1 MAKPVVIAIDG
12 PAGSGK
18 STAARHLAQRLGF
31 IALDSGSLYRII
43 TIAMLRQFMT
53 PGDKFA
59 EWFLSLGSDVIT
71 LTDGVATHLY
81 GKPISMEEL
90 KSPPVQANVS
100 PVSEHP
106 AIRNLVNSKLRQHAE
121 GYDGAVCEGRD
132 AGTVIFPE
140 ADIKFY
146 ITANQIIRARRTG
159 QTVEAITARD
169 KNDMQKSVGAL
180 PSLLEAERLGYTILR
195 TDKID
200 EARFVEKLVRIVRH
214 HLPPQV

>member
-1 MAKPVVIAIDG
+1 
-12 PAGSGK
+12 
-18 STAARHLAQRLGF
+18 LGF
-31 IALDSGSLYRII
+31 IALDSGSVYRII
-43 TIAMLRQFMT
+43 TIAMLRQFMA

-59 EWFLSLGSDVIT
+59 EWFLSLGGDVIT

-81 GKPISMEEL
+81 GRAISMEEL

-106 AIRNLVNSKLRQHAE
+106 GIRQLVNRKLREHTE
-121 GYDGAVCEGRD
+121 GCGGVVCEGRD
-132 AGTVIFPE
+132 AGTVIFPD

-159 QTVEAITARD
+159 QTVDAIDARD

-200 EARFVEKLVRIVRH
+200 ETRFVEKLVRIVRH
-214 HLPPQV
+214 YLPPQA